1 MIKKNQSYI
10 RELGEERDLSPD
22 RQGEVRECMDG
33 IAKEICGIYGLT
45 MGKSEKGKREK
56 NYSFHGTYQC
66 VARYLTADTES
77 GICIGIYG
85 ERSLEKK
92 SRYCICIGTAHAF
105 LHSKKETNEEERER
119 LKKNRKQ
126 YYSFID
132 MKLRDGLCYTYKNMY
147 GSGDEDIKTKDPR
160 TIFVHKEK
168 ELKNKDENI
177 IREFVKEKT
186 DTVKDN
192 DDDIEPCYL
201 IEAET
206 EDGKLR
212 TEEELKAEVIKGVG
226 LLMPYYKHIMDYPEI
241 VKNMILY
248 GPPGTGK
255 TYITATYAVLIC
267 GWYTLDTLK
276 NMNHSKIM
284 ERYHELEQEG
294 RIGFTTFHQS
304 YGYEDFIEGIRPV
317 LDKEQKD
324 GQNQSEEQKPEKSDN
339 LEYTMEAGVFKA
351 FCEKA
356 KEESEKPYVFIIDE
370 INRGNISRIFGE
382 LITLIEESKRKG
394 EADERSVILPYS
406 FSERG
411 LYCACQGSAYIIN
424 ANPEAEKDV
433 DELKKIAKLM
443 AVDEIHLLD
452 ATGKIYSGTIPE
464 YYGYSFDSGEQMEY
478 FKPMLEDKTLT
489 MCQDVTPNT
498 SEGKKIMYAITWDET
513 GTRMIQV
520 GIEPVRLLNEVKQ
533 NEMSSVVTNMPVYE
547 GIRIFVADKESGKI
561 YGATDSS
568 DIGKKL
574 DDIGITKK
582 GDEEGKIFTGIN
594 EIDGENYRCSFYITG
609 DYAVG
614 VACSNSSNAESNAI
628 ALLIVGIY
636 LTLAAVGIIYMY
648 VKVNKAKIDELTGC
662 LNRRAYKDDLSGI
675 SLASEFVY
683 AALDVNG
690 LKGVNDTL
698 GHNAG
703 DELIHGAAECM
714 KQCFGSYGKVYR
726 IGGDEFVSII
736 FVDESELKKIRED
749 FDEVISH
756 WSGAMVNKISISCGY
771 VYSRE
776 KNWESFE
783 EIASEADIRM
793 YEAKEKYYSVEG
805 RDRRK

>member
-1 MIKKNQSYI
+1 MQKIKYDKVRQLDKI
-10 RELGEERDLSPD
+10 VFLALGLILVALVIQMAILNWINNRNISKMSEVLLD
-22 RQGEVRECMDG
+22 RVVNV
-33 IAKEICGIYGLT
+33 I
-45 MGKSEKGKREK
+45 EK
-56 NYSFHGTYQC
+56 NEQDEKDMI
-66 VARYLTADTES
+66 A
-77 GICIGIYG
+77 
-85 ERSLEKK
+85 SL
-92 SRYCICIGTAHAF
+92 
-105 LHSKKETNEEERER
+105 KEDYIVR
-119 LKKNRKQ
+119 
-126 YYSFID
+126 
-132 MKLRDGLCYTYKNMY
+132 
-147 GSGDEDIKTKDPR
+147 
-160 TIFVHKEK
+160 
-168 ELKNKDENI
+168 
-177 IREFVKEKT
+177 
-186 DTVKDN
+186 
-192 DDDIEPCYL
+192 
-201 IEAET
+201 A
-206 EDGKLR
+206 
-212 TEEELKAEVIKGVG
+212 KAV
-226 LLMPYYKHIMDYPEI
+226 
-241 VKNMILY
+241 
-248 GPPGTGK
+248 
-255 TYITATYAVLIC
+255 
-267 GWYTLDTLK
+267 
-276 NMNHSKIM
+276 
-284 ERYHELEQEG
+284 
-294 RIGFTTFHQS
+294 
-304 YGYEDFIEGIRPV
+304 
-317 LDKEQKD
+317 
-324 GQNQSEEQKPEKSDN
+324 
-339 LEYTMEAGVFKA
+339 
-351 FCEKA
+351 
-356 KEESEKPYVFIIDE
+356 
-370 INRGNISRIFGE
+370 
-382 LITLIEESKRKG
+382 
-394 EADERSVILPYS
+394 
-406 FSERG
+406 
-411 LYCACQGSAYIIN
+411 AYIIN

-568 DIGKKL
+568 
-574 DDIGITKK
+574 
-582 GDEEGKIFTGIN
+582 
-594 EIDGENYRCSFYITG
+594 
-609 DYAVG
+609 
-614 VACSNSSNAESNAI
+614 NAESNAI

-662 LNRRAYKDDLSGI
+662 LNRRAYK
-675 SLASEFVY
+675 
-683 AALDVNG
+683 
-690 LKGVNDTL
+690 
-698 GHNAG
+698 

>member
-1 MIKKNQSYI
+1 MQKIEYDKVRQLDKI
-10 RELGEERDLSPD
+10 VFLALGLILVALVIQMAILNWINNRNISKMSEVLLD
-22 RQGEVRECMDG
+22 RVVNV
-33 IAKEICGIYGLT
+33 I
-45 MGKSEKGKREK
+45 EK
-56 NYSFHGTYQC
+56 NEQDEKDMI
-66 VARYLTADTES
+66 A
-77 GICIGIYG
+77 
-85 ERSLEKK
+85 SL
-92 SRYCICIGTAHAF
+92 
-105 LHSKKETNEEERER
+105 KEDYIVR
-119 LKKNRKQ
+119 
-126 YYSFID
+126 
-132 MKLRDGLCYTYKNMY
+132 
-147 GSGDEDIKTKDPR
+147 
-160 TIFVHKEK
+160 
-168 ELKNKDENI
+168 
-177 IREFVKEKT
+177 
-186 DTVKDN
+186 
-192 DDDIEPCYL
+192 
-201 IEAET
+201 A
-206 EDGKLR
+206 
-212 TEEELKAEVIKGVG
+212 KAV
-226 LLMPYYKHIMDYPEI
+226 
-241 VKNMILY
+241 
-248 GPPGTGK
+248 
-255 TYITATYAVLIC
+255 
-267 GWYTLDTLK
+267 
-276 NMNHSKIM
+276 
-284 ERYHELEQEG
+284 
-294 RIGFTTFHQS
+294 
-304 YGYEDFIEGIRPV
+304 
-317 LDKEQKD
+317 
-324 GQNQSEEQKPEKSDN
+324 
-339 LEYTMEAGVFKA
+339 
-351 FCEKA
+351 
-356 KEESEKPYVFIIDE
+356 
-370 INRGNISRIFGE
+370 
-382 LITLIEESKRKG
+382 
-394 EADERSVILPYS
+394 
-406 FSERG
+406 
-411 LYCACQGSAYIIN
+411 AYIIN

-662 LNRRAYKDDLSGI
+662 LNRRAYKD
-675 SLASEFVY
+675 
-683 AALDVNG
+683 
-690 LKGVNDTL
+690 
-698 GHNAG
+698 
-703 DELIHGAAECM
+703 ELIHGAAECM

>member
-1 MIKKNQSYI
+1 MFFCCSAFNAEQQSGAEMQKIKYDKVRQLDKI
-10 RELGEERDLSPD
+10 VFLALGLILVALVIQMAILNWINNRNISKMSEVLLD
-22 RQGEVRECMDG
+22 RVVNV
-33 IAKEICGIYGLT
+33 I
-45 MGKSEKGKREK
+45 EK
-56 NYSFHGTYQC
+56 NEQDEKDMI
-66 VARYLTADTES
+66 A
-77 GICIGIYG
+77 
-85 ERSLEKK
+85 SL
-92 SRYCICIGTAHAF
+92 
-105 LHSKKETNEEERER
+105 KEDYIVR
-119 LKKNRKQ
+119 
-126 YYSFID
+126 
-132 MKLRDGLCYTYKNMY
+132 
-147 GSGDEDIKTKDPR
+147 
-160 TIFVHKEK
+160 
-168 ELKNKDENI
+168 
-177 IREFVKEKT
+177 
-186 DTVKDN
+186 
-192 DDDIEPCYL
+192 
-201 IEAET
+201 A
-206 EDGKLR
+206 
-212 TEEELKAEVIKGVG
+212 KAV
-226 LLMPYYKHIMDYPEI
+226 
-241 VKNMILY
+241 
-248 GPPGTGK
+248 
-255 TYITATYAVLIC
+255 
-267 GWYTLDTLK
+267 
-276 NMNHSKIM
+276 
-284 ERYHELEQEG
+284 
-294 RIGFTTFHQS
+294 
-304 YGYEDFIEGIRPV
+304 
-317 LDKEQKD
+317 
-324 GQNQSEEQKPEKSDN
+324 
-339 LEYTMEAGVFKA
+339 
-351 FCEKA
+351 
-356 KEESEKPYVFIIDE
+356 
-370 INRGNISRIFGE
+370 
-382 LITLIEESKRKG
+382 
-394 EADERSVILPYS
+394 
-406 FSERG
+406 
-411 LYCACQGSAYIIN
+411 AYIIN

-547 GIRIFVADKESGKI
+547 GIRIFVTDKESGKI
-561 YGATDSS
+561 YGATD
-568 DIGKKL
+568 
-574 DDIGITKK
+574 
-582 GDEEGKIFTGIN
+582 
-594 EIDGENYRCSFYITG
+594 
-609 DYAVG
+609 
-614 VACSNSSNAESNAI
+614 SSNAESNAI

-648 VKVNKAKIDELTGC
+648 VKVNKAKIDELIGC

>member
-1 MIKKNQSYI
+1 MFFCCSAFNAEQQSGAEMQKIKYDKVRQLDKI
-10 RELGEERDLSPD
+10 VFLALGLILVALVIQMAILNWINNRNISKMSEVLLD
-22 RQGEVRECMDG
+22 RVVNV
-33 IAKEICGIYGLT
+33 I
-45 MGKSEKGKREK
+45 EK
-56 NYSFHGTYQC
+56 NEQDEKDMI
-66 VARYLTADTES
+66 A
-77 GICIGIYG
+77 
-85 ERSLEKK
+85 SL
-92 SRYCICIGTAHAF
+92 
-105 LHSKKETNEEERER
+105 KEDYIVR
-119 LKKNRKQ
+119 
-126 YYSFID
+126 
-132 MKLRDGLCYTYKNMY
+132 
-147 GSGDEDIKTKDPR
+147 
-160 TIFVHKEK
+160 
-168 ELKNKDENI
+168 
-177 IREFVKEKT
+177 
-186 DTVKDN
+186 
-192 DDDIEPCYL
+192 
-201 IEAET
+201 A
-206 EDGKLR
+206 
-212 TEEELKAEVIKGVG
+212 KAV
-226 LLMPYYKHIMDYPEI
+226 
-241 VKNMILY
+241 
-248 GPPGTGK
+248 
-255 TYITATYAVLIC
+255 
-267 GWYTLDTLK
+267 
-276 NMNHSKIM
+276 
-284 ERYHELEQEG
+284 
-294 RIGFTTFHQS
+294 
-304 YGYEDFIEGIRPV
+304 
-317 LDKEQKD
+317 
-324 GQNQSEEQKPEKSDN
+324 
-339 LEYTMEAGVFKA
+339 
-351 FCEKA
+351 
-356 KEESEKPYVFIIDE
+356 
-370 INRGNISRIFGE
+370 
-382 LITLIEESKRKG
+382 
-394 EADERSVILPYS
+394 
-406 FSERG
+406 
-411 LYCACQGSAYIIN
+411 AYIIN
-424 ANPEAEKDV
+424 ANPE
-433 DELKKIAKLM
+433 
-443 AVDEIHLLD
+443 
-452 ATGKIYSGTIPE
+452 
-464 YYGYSFDSGEQMEY
+464 
-478 FKPMLEDKTLT
+478 
-489 MCQDVTPNT
+489 
-498 SEGKKIMYAITWDET
+498 
-513 GTRMIQV
+513 
-520 GIEPVRLLNEVKQ
+520 
-533 NEMSSVVTNMPVYE
+533 
-547 GIRIFVADKESGKI
+547 ADKESGKI

-594 EIDGENYRCSFYITG
+594 EIDSENYRCSFYITG

>member
-1 MIKKNQSYI
+1 MQKIKYDKI
-10 RELGEERDLSPD
+10 RKLDKIVFLALGLILVALVIQMAILNWINNRNISKMSEVLLD
-22 RQGEVRECMDG
+22 RVVNV
-33 IAKEICGIYGLT
+33 I
-45 MGKSEKGKREK
+45 EK
-56 NYSFHGTYQC
+56 NEQDEKDMI
-66 VARYLTADTES
+66 A
-77 GICIGIYG
+77 
-85 ERSLEKK
+85 SL
-92 SRYCICIGTAHAF
+92 
-105 LHSKKETNEEERER
+105 KEDYIVR
-119 LKKNRKQ
+119 
-126 YYSFID
+126 
-132 MKLRDGLCYTYKNMY
+132 
-147 GSGDEDIKTKDPR
+147 
-160 TIFVHKEK
+160 
-168 ELKNKDENI
+168 
-177 IREFVKEKT
+177 
-186 DTVKDN
+186 
-192 DDDIEPCYL
+192 
-201 IEAET
+201 A
-206 EDGKLR
+206 
-212 TEEELKAEVIKGVG
+212 KAV
-226 LLMPYYKHIMDYPEI
+226 
-241 VKNMILY
+241 
-248 GPPGTGK
+248 
-255 TYITATYAVLIC
+255 
-267 GWYTLDTLK
+267 
-276 NMNHSKIM
+276 
-284 ERYHELEQEG
+284 
-294 RIGFTTFHQS
+294 
-304 YGYEDFIEGIRPV
+304 
-317 LDKEQKD
+317 
-324 GQNQSEEQKPEKSDN
+324 
-339 LEYTMEAGVFKA
+339 
-351 FCEKA
+351 
-356 KEESEKPYVFIIDE
+356 
-370 INRGNISRIFGE
+370 
-382 LITLIEESKRKG
+382 
-394 EADERSVILPYS
+394 
-406 FSERG
+406 
-411 LYCACQGSAYIIN
+411 AYIIN

-568 DIGKKL
+568 
-574 DDIGITKK
+574 
-582 GDEEGKIFTGIN
+582 
-594 EIDGENYRCSFYITG
+594 
-609 DYAVG
+609 
-614 VACSNSSNAESNAI
+614 NAESNAI

-683 AALDVNG
+683 AALDANG

>member
-1 MIKKNQSYI
+1 MQKIKYDKVRQLDKIVFLALGLILVALVIQMAILNWINNKNISKMS
-10 RELGEERDLSPD
+10 EVLLD
-22 RQGEVRECMDG
+22 RVVNV
-33 IAKEICGIYGLT
+33 I
-45 MGKSEKGKREK
+45 EK
-56 NYSFHGTYQC
+56 NEQDEKDMI
-66 VARYLTADTES
+66 A
-77 GICIGIYG
+77 
-85 ERSLEKK
+85 SL
-92 SRYCICIGTAHAF
+92 
-105 LHSKKETNEEERER
+105 KEDYIVR
-119 LKKNRKQ
+119 
-126 YYSFID
+126 
-132 MKLRDGLCYTYKNMY
+132 
-147 GSGDEDIKTKDPR
+147 
-160 TIFVHKEK
+160 
-168 ELKNKDENI
+168 
-177 IREFVKEKT
+177 
-186 DTVKDN
+186 
-192 DDDIEPCYL
+192 
-201 IEAET
+201 A
-206 EDGKLR
+206 
-212 TEEELKAEVIKGVG
+212 KAV
-226 LLMPYYKHIMDYPEI
+226 
-241 VKNMILY
+241 
-248 GPPGTGK
+248 
-255 TYITATYAVLIC
+255 
-267 GWYTLDTLK
+267 
-276 NMNHSKIM
+276 
-284 ERYHELEQEG
+284 
-294 RIGFTTFHQS
+294 
-304 YGYEDFIEGIRPV
+304 
-317 LDKEQKD
+317 
-324 GQNQSEEQKPEKSDN
+324 
-339 LEYTMEAGVFKA
+339 
-351 FCEKA
+351 
-356 KEESEKPYVFIIDE
+356 
-370 INRGNISRIFGE
+370 
-382 LITLIEESKRKG
+382 
-394 EADERSVILPYS
+394 
-406 FSERG
+406 
-411 LYCACQGSAYIIN
+411 AYIIN

-662 LNRRAYKDDLSGI
+662 LNRRAYKD
-675 SLASEFVY
+675 
-683 AALDVNG
+683 
-690 LKGVNDTL
+690 
-698 GHNAG
+698 
-703 DELIHGAAECM
+703 ELIHGAAECM

-805 RDRRK
+805 RDRRRK

>member
-1 MIKKNQSYI
+1 MFFCCSAFNAEQQSGAEMQKIKYDKVRQLDKI
-10 RELGEERDLSPD
+10 VFLALGLILVALVIQMAILNWINNRNISKMSEVLLD
-22 RQGEVRECMDG
+22 RVVNV
-33 IAKEICGIYGLT
+33 I
-45 MGKSEKGKREK
+45 EK
-56 NYSFHGTYQC
+56 NEQDEKDMI
-66 VARYLTADTES
+66 A
-77 GICIGIYG
+77 
-85 ERSLEKK
+85 SL
-92 SRYCICIGTAHAF
+92 
-105 LHSKKETNEEERER
+105 KEDYIVR
-119 LKKNRKQ
+119 
-126 YYSFID
+126 
-132 MKLRDGLCYTYKNMY
+132 
-147 GSGDEDIKTKDPR
+147 
-160 TIFVHKEK
+160 
-168 ELKNKDENI
+168 
-177 IREFVKEKT
+177 
-186 DTVKDN
+186 
-192 DDDIEPCYL
+192 
-201 IEAET
+201 A
-206 EDGKLR
+206 
-212 TEEELKAEVIKGVG
+212 KAV
-226 LLMPYYKHIMDYPEI
+226 
-241 VKNMILY
+241 
-248 GPPGTGK
+248 
-255 TYITATYAVLIC
+255 
-267 GWYTLDTLK
+267 
-276 NMNHSKIM
+276 
-284 ERYHELEQEG
+284 
-294 RIGFTTFHQS
+294 
-304 YGYEDFIEGIRPV
+304 
-317 LDKEQKD
+317 
-324 GQNQSEEQKPEKSDN
+324 
-339 LEYTMEAGVFKA
+339 
-351 FCEKA
+351 
-356 KEESEKPYVFIIDE
+356 
-370 INRGNISRIFGE
+370 
-382 LITLIEESKRKG
+382 
-394 EADERSVILPYS
+394 
-406 FSERG
+406 
-411 LYCACQGSAYIIN
+411 AYIIN

-662 LNRRAYKDDLSGI
+662 LNRRAYKD
-675 SLASEFVY
+675 
-683 AALDVNG
+683 
-690 LKGVNDTL
+690 
-698 GHNAG
+698 
-703 DELIHGAAECM
+703 ELIHGAAECM

>member
-1 MIKKNQSYI
+1 MS
-10 RELGEERDLSPD
+10 EVLLD
-22 RQGEVRECMDG
+22 RVVNV
-33 IAKEICGIYGLT
+33 I
-45 MGKSEKGKREK
+45 EK
-56 NYSFHGTYQC
+56 NE
-66 VARYLTADTES
+66 D
-77 GICIGIYG
+77 
-85 ERSLEKK
+85 
-92 SRYCICIGTAHAF
+92 
-105 LHSKKETNEEERER
+105 NE
-119 LKKNRKQ
+119 
-126 YYSFID
+126 
-132 MKLRDGLCYTYKNMY
+132 
-147 GSGDEDIKTKDPR
+147 
-160 TIFVHKEK
+160 
-168 ELKNKDENI
+168 
-177 IREFVKEKT
+177 
-186 DTVKDN
+186 
-192 DDDIEPCYL
+192 
-201 IEAET
+201 
-206 EDGKLR
+206 
-212 TEEELKAEVIKGVG
+212 
-226 LLMPYYKHIMDYPEI
+226 
-241 VKNMILY
+241 KNMITSL
-248 GPPGTGK
+248 K
-255 TYITATYAVLIC
+255 EDYIVRAKAV
-267 GWYTLDTLK
+267 
-276 NMNHSKIM
+276 
-284 ERYHELEQEG
+284 
-294 RIGFTTFHQS
+294 
-304 YGYEDFIEGIRPV
+304 
-317 LDKEQKD
+317 
-324 GQNQSEEQKPEKSDN
+324 
-339 LEYTMEAGVFKA
+339 
-351 FCEKA
+351 
-356 KEESEKPYVFIIDE
+356 
-370 INRGNISRIFGE
+370 
-382 LITLIEESKRKG
+382 
-394 EADERSVILPYS
+394 
-406 FSERG
+406 
-411 LYCACQGSAYIIN
+411 AYIIN

-662 LNRRAYKDDLSGI
+662 LNRRAYKD
-675 SLASEFVY
+675 
-683 AALDVNG
+683 
-690 LKGVNDTL
+690 
-698 GHNAG
+698 
-703 DELIHGAAECM
+703 ELIHGAAECM

-805 RDRRK
+805 RDRRRK

>member
-1 MIKKNQSYI
+1 MFFCCSAFNAEQQSGAEMQKIKYDKVRQLDKI
-10 RELGEERDLSPD
+10 VFLALGLILVALVIQMEILNWINNRNISKMSEVLLD
-22 RQGEVRECMDG
+22 RVVNV
-33 IAKEICGIYGLT
+33 I
-45 MGKSEKGKREK
+45 EK
-56 NYSFHGTYQC
+56 NEQDEKDMI
-66 VARYLTADTES
+66 A
-77 GICIGIYG
+77 
-85 ERSLEKK
+85 SL
-92 SRYCICIGTAHAF
+92 
-105 LHSKKETNEEERER
+105 KEDYIVR
-119 LKKNRKQ
+119 
-126 YYSFID
+126 
-132 MKLRDGLCYTYKNMY
+132 
-147 GSGDEDIKTKDPR
+147 
-160 TIFVHKEK
+160 
-168 ELKNKDENI
+168 
-177 IREFVKEKT
+177 
-186 DTVKDN
+186 
-192 DDDIEPCYL
+192 
-201 IEAET
+201 A
-206 EDGKLR
+206 
-212 TEEELKAEVIKGVG
+212 KAV
-226 LLMPYYKHIMDYPEI
+226 
-241 VKNMILY
+241 
-248 GPPGTGK
+248 
-255 TYITATYAVLIC
+255 
-267 GWYTLDTLK
+267 
-276 NMNHSKIM
+276 
-284 ERYHELEQEG
+284 
-294 RIGFTTFHQS
+294 
-304 YGYEDFIEGIRPV
+304 
-317 LDKEQKD
+317 
-324 GQNQSEEQKPEKSDN
+324 
-339 LEYTMEAGVFKA
+339 
-351 FCEKA
+351 
-356 KEESEKPYVFIIDE
+356 
-370 INRGNISRIFGE
+370 
-382 LITLIEESKRKG
+382 
-394 EADERSVILPYS
+394 
-406 FSERG
+406 
-411 LYCACQGSAYIIN
+411 AYIIN

-636 LTLAAVGIIYMY
+636 LTRAAVGIIYMY

-662 LNRRAYKDDLSGI
+662 LNRRAYKDD
-675 SLASEFVY
+675 
-683 AALDVNG
+683 
-690 LKGVNDTL
+690 
-698 GHNAG
+698 
-703 DELIHGAAECM
+703 LIHGAAECM

>member
-1 MIKKNQSYI
+1 MFFCCSAFNAEQQSGAEMQKIEYDKVRQLDKI
-10 RELGEERDLSPD
+10 VFLALGLILVALVIQMAILNWINNRNISKMSEVLLD
-22 RQGEVRECMDG
+22 RVVNV
-33 IAKEICGIYGLT
+33 I
-45 MGKSEKGKREK
+45 EK
-56 NYSFHGTYQC
+56 NEQDEKDMI
-66 VARYLTADTES
+66 A
-77 GICIGIYG
+77 
-85 ERSLEKK
+85 SL
-92 SRYCICIGTAHAF
+92 
-105 LHSKKETNEEERER
+105 KEDYIVR
-119 LKKNRKQ
+119 
-126 YYSFID
+126 
-132 MKLRDGLCYTYKNMY
+132 
-147 GSGDEDIKTKDPR
+147 
-160 TIFVHKEK
+160 
-168 ELKNKDENI
+168 
-177 IREFVKEKT
+177 
-186 DTVKDN
+186 
-192 DDDIEPCYL
+192 
-201 IEAET
+201 A
-206 EDGKLR
+206 
-212 TEEELKAEVIKGVG
+212 KAV
-226 LLMPYYKHIMDYPEI
+226 
-241 VKNMILY
+241 
-248 GPPGTGK
+248 
-255 TYITATYAVLIC
+255 
-267 GWYTLDTLK
+267 
-276 NMNHSKIM
+276 
-284 ERYHELEQEG
+284 
-294 RIGFTTFHQS
+294 
-304 YGYEDFIEGIRPV
+304 
-317 LDKEQKD
+317 
-324 GQNQSEEQKPEKSDN
+324 
-339 LEYTMEAGVFKA
+339 
-351 FCEKA
+351 
-356 KEESEKPYVFIIDE
+356 
-370 INRGNISRIFGE
+370 
-382 LITLIEESKRKG
+382 
-394 EADERSVILPYS
+394 
-406 FSERG
+406 
-411 LYCACQGSAYIIN
+411 AYIIN

-662 LNRRAYKDDLSGI
+662 LNRRAYKD
-675 SLASEFVY
+675 
-683 AALDVNG
+683 
-690 LKGVNDTL
+690 
-698 GHNAG
+698 
-703 DELIHGAAECM
+703 ELIHGAAECM